1 MVQTMTKSK
10 QPNFETN
17 LEQLDKIV
25 TDLEQG
31 QLPLDQSLK
40 AFEQGVKLIRDCQKA
55 LKDAEQK
62 VQILTDGPDGHEL
75 SDLNAPE

>member
-1 MVQTMTKSK
+1 MSKSK

-40 AFEQGVKLIRDCQKA
+40 AFEQGIKLIRDCQDA

-62 VQILTDGPDGHEL
+62 VKILTDGPNGHEL
-75 SDLNAPE
+75 SDLNASE